1 LKPPPVSTRRQLLF
15 GGLALAGILGVGSG
29 LYAILRDV
37 EVEAPQPAA
46 AQTPAPAPPPT
57 VTATPE
63 PPRLITATP
72 TAIPSPAPEPEPT
85 VTTPPTPTPT
95 PTPTPEPEPEPD
107 PGPRGTLSGR
117 LLNEHVIDR
126 RPVAVKVANN
136 PEARPQWGLQAA
148 DIVYVHPTEAQITR
162 YTAIFQSLL
171 PNRIGPTRS
180 ARLIDVDIAR
190 EYQCLLAHVGG
201 SPGVLERLQVLGPLD
216 VEGLYFPLGRVFY
229 RTTDAQPPNN
239 TFIDAQNLSLE
250 GRARG
255 LPTQVDIASWEFDR
269 DDTDYSPGLQT
280 LSLPSQP
287 EYPDLFR
294 SFYSYDPGQANYLR
308 FLAARPHVDMAT
320 GDQIRVDNVAVQWT
334 NIHDS
339 QIVEDHLGAL
349 SKIIPLT
356 GSGRAMIFTGGRQ
369 TEGRWSRP
377 GPADRTQFLDQ
388 DGQPI
393 KFKPGN
399 TWIHTLEQQSTI
411 TIEYPQ

>member
-1 LKPPPVSTRRQLLF
+1 MNPPPVSTRRQLLF
-15 GGLALAGILGVGSG
+15 GGLALAGILGIGSG

-37 EVEAPQPAA
+37 EVEAPPQPA
-46 AQTPAPAPPPT
+46 AQTPTPSPSPA
-57 VTATPE
+57 VTPTPE
-63 PPRLITATP
+63 PPRLVTTTP
-72 TAIPSPAPEPEPT
+72 AASPSPTPAPVPEPT
-85 VTTPPTPTPT
+85 VTTVPTTT
-95 PTPTPEPEPEPD
+95 ATPEPD
-107 PGPRGTLSGR
+107 RGPRGLLSGR
-117 LLNEHVIDR
+117 PLNEHIIRR

-171 PNRIGPTRS
+171 PNRIGPSRS
-180 ARLIDVDIAR
+180 ARLIDVEIAR
-190 EYQCLLAHVGG
+190 EYRCLLAHVGG
-201 SPGVLERLQVLGPLD
+201 SPGVLESLKVLGPLD

-239 TFIDAQNLSLE
+239 TFIDAQNLALE

-255 LPTQVDIASWEFDR
+255 LPAQVDIDSWEFER
-269 DDTDYSPGLQT
+269 DETEYSSGLQT
-280 LSLPSQP
+280 ILLPSQANYP
-287 EYPDLFR
+287 ELFR

-308 FLAARPHVDMAT
+308 FLAARPHIDMAT
-320 GDQIRVDNVAVQWT
+320 DDQIRVENVVIQWT

-356 GSGRAMIFTGGRQ
+356 GSGRAMIFTGGRM

-377 GPADRTQFLDQ
+377 GPDDRTQFTHQ

-393 KFKPGN
+393 RFKSGN
-399 TWIHTLEQQSTI
+399 TWIHTLDQQSTVE
-411 TIEYPQ
+411 IEHPQ

>member
-1 LKPPPVSTRRQLLF
+1 MNPPPVSTRRQLLF

-37 EVEAPQPAA
+37 EVEAPQRPVARA
-46 AQTPAPAPPPT
+46 PTSTPSPT

-63 PPRLITATP
+63 PPRLITTTTIITP
-72 TAIPSPAPEPEPT
+72 RPAPEPRPEPT
-85 VTTPPTPTPT
+85 ATAPPTPTA
-95 PTPTPEPEPEPD
+95 TPEPEPEPD
-107 PGPRGTLSGR
+107 PGPRGLLSGR
-117 LLNEHVIDR
+117 PLNEHVIRR

-171 PNRIGPTRS
+171 PNRIGPSRS
-180 ARLIDVDIAR
+180 ARLIDVEIAR

-201 SPGVLERLQVLGPLD
+201 SPGVMERLKLLGPLD

-239 TFIDAQNLSLE
+239 TFIDAQNLALE

-255 LPTQVDIASWEFDR
+255 LPTEVDIDSWEFAR
-269 DDTDYSPGLQT
+269 DGTEYSSGLQT
-280 LSLPSQP
+280 VLLPSQP
-287 EYPDLFR
+287 EYKELFR

-320 GDQIRVDNVAVQWT
+320 GEQIRVDNVVVQWT

-339 QIVEDHLGAL
+339 QIVEDFLGAL
-349 SKIIPLT
+349 SKEIPLT
-356 GSGRAMIFTGGRQ
+356 GSGRAMIFTGGRL

-377 GPADRTQFLDQ
+377 GPAERTQFLDG

-393 KFKPGN
+393 RFKPGN
-399 TWIHTLEQQSTI
+399 TWIHTLDQQSTI
-411 TIEYPQ
+411 EVEHPQ

>member
-1 LKPPPVSTRRQLLF
+1 M
-15 GGLALAGILGVGSG
+15 GSG

-37 EVEAPQPAA
+37 EVEAPQPVAPTP
-46 AQTPAPAPPPT
+46 TPAPTSTPT
-57 VTATPE
+57 ASPTPE
-63 PPRLITATP
+63 PSRLVTSTP
-72 TAIPSPAPEPEPT
+72 TPTPSPSPTPAPEPT
-85 VTTPPTPTPT
+85 VTEPPT

-107 PGPRGTLSGR
+107 PGPRGILSG
-117 LLNEHVIDR
+117 LPLNRQVIRR

-171 PNRIGPTRS
+171 PNRIGPSRS
-180 ARLIDVDIAR
+180 ARLIDVEIAR

-201 SPGVLERLQVLGPLD
+201 SPGVLEHLKVLGPLD

-255 LPTQVDIASWEFDR
+255 LPTQVDIESWDFDR
-269 DDTDYSPGLQT
+269 DGTEYSSGLQT
-280 LSLPSQP
+280 VSLPAQAA
-287 EYPDLFR
+287 YPDLFR
-294 SFYSYDPGQANYLR
+294 SFYSYDPGRSNYLR
-308 FLAARPHVDMAT
+308 FLAGRPHVDMAT
-320 GDQIRVDNVAVQWT
+320 GDQIRVDNVVVQWT

-339 QIVEDHLGAL
+339 QIIEDHLGAL
-349 SKIIPLT
+349 SQVIPLT

-377 GPADRTQFLDQ
+377 GPAERTQFLDQ

-393 KFKPGN
+393 RFKPGN
-399 TWIHTLEQQSTI
+399 TWIHTLDQESTV
-411 TIEYPQ
+411 EVVHPQ

>member
-1 LKPPPVSTRRQLLF
+1 MNPPPASTRRQLLF
-15 GGLALAGILGVGSG
+15 GGLALAGILGIGSG

-37 EVEAPQPAA
+37 EVDS
-46 AQTPAPAPPPT
+46 PPP
-57 VTATPE
+57 
-63 PPRLITATP
+63 
-72 TAIPSPAPEPEPT
+72 
-85 VTTPPTPTPT
+85 PPTPTPSPTPQPTAT
-95 PTPTPEPEPEPD
+95 PTPDPPRLNTVTPTATASPTPGPAPTATPAPPTPTAEPDAPEPDPD
-107 PGPRGTLSGR
+107 PGPRGVLSGR
-117 LLNEHVIDR
+117 PLNRNIIRR

-136 PEARPQWGLQAA
+136 PEARPQWGLQTA

-162 YTAIFQSLL
+162 YTAIYQSLL

-180 ARLIDVDIAR
+180 ARLIDVEIAR

-239 TFIDAQNLSLE
+239 TYIDAQNLSLE

-255 LPTQVDIASWEFDR
+255 LPANVDIDSWEFDLPGAE
-269 DDTDYSPGLQT
+269 YSDGLQT
-280 LSLPSQP
+280 VSLPSQP
-287 EYPDLFR
+287 EYPELYR

-308 FLAARPHVDMAT
+308 FLAARPHVDGAS
-320 GDQIRVDNVAVQWT
+320 GQQIRVDNVVVQWT

-356 GSGRAMIFTGGRQ
+356 GNGRAIIFTGGRM
-369 TEGRWSRP
+369 TEGRWSRG
-377 GPADRTQFLDQ
+377 GPTERTRFQ
-388 DGQPI
+388 DESGRPVA
-393 KFKPGN
+393 FKPGN
-399 TWIHTLEQQSTI
+399 TWIHTLGLQSTI
-411 TIEYPQ
+411 AVEHPQ

>member
-1 LKPPPVSTRRQLLF
+1 MNPPPVSTRRQLLF

-37 EVEAPQPAA
+37 EVEAPRQPVAA
-46 AQTPAPAPPPT
+46 T
-57 VTATPE
+57 
-63 PPRLITATP
+63 
-72 TAIPSPAPEPEPT
+72 PSPAPS
-85 VTTPPTPTPT
+85 PT
-95 PTPTPEPEPEPD
+95 PTPTPEPPRLVTTSPTLTPSPTPEPEPEPTATAPPTPTATPEPEPD
-107 PGPRGTLSGR
+107 PGPRGVLSG
-117 LLNEHVIDR
+117 LPLNEHVIRR

-171 PNRIGPTRS
+171 PNRIGPSRS
-180 ARLIDVDIAR
+180 ARLIDVEIAR
-190 EYQCLLAHVGG
+190 EYKCLLAHVGG
-201 SPGVLERLQVLGPLD
+201 SPGVMERLQTLGPLD

-229 RTTDAQPPNN
+229 RTTDALPPNN

-255 LPTQVDIASWEFDR
+255 LPTLVDIDSWAFDR
-269 DDTDYSPGLQT
+269 DGTEYSGGLQT
-280 LSLPSQP
+280 VSLPSQANYP
-287 EYPDLFR
+287 ELFR
-294 SFYSYDPGQANYLR
+294 SFYSYDPGNSNYLR

-320 GDQIRVDNVAVQWT
+320 GDQIRVDNVVVQWT

-349 SKIIPLT
+349 SKEIPLT
-356 GSGRAMIFTGGRQ
+356 GSGRAMIFTGGLL

-377 GPADRTQFLDQ
+377 GPAERTQFTDR

-393 KFKPGN
+393 RFKPGN
-399 TWIHTLEQQSTI
+399 TWIHTLDQLSTVDV
-411 TIEYPQ
+411 EHPQ

>member
-1 LKPPPVSTRRQLLF
+1 MNPPPVSSRRQLLF

-37 EVEAPQPAA
+37 EVEAPRSVATTPS
-46 AQTPAPAPPPT
+46 PAPAPT
-57 VTATPE
+57 VAATPE
-63 PPRLITATP
+63 PPRLVTTAP
-72 TAIPSPAPEPEPT
+72 TPSPSPTPEPVPEPT
-85 VTTPPTPTPT
+85 ATVPPT
-95 PTPTPEPEPEPD
+95 PTPTPEPEPDPD
-107 PGPRGTLSGR
+107 PGPRGILSGR
-117 LLNEHVIDR
+117 PLNEHVIRR

-171 PNRIGPTRS
+171 PNRIGPSRS
-180 ARLIDVDIAR
+180 ARLIDVEIAR

-201 SPGVLERLQVLGPLD
+201 SPGVLESLKALGPLD

-229 RTTDAQPPNN
+229 RTTDAPPPNN

-255 LPTQVDIASWEFDR
+255 LPTQVDIESWQFDR
-269 DDTDYSPGLQT
+269 DGAEYSPELQT

-287 EYPDLFR
+287 EHPELFR

-308 FLAARPHVDMAT
+308 FLAGRPHVDMAS
-320 GDQIRVDNVAVQWT
+320 GDQIRVENVVVQWT

-356 GSGRAMIFTGGRQ
+356 GSGRAMIFKGGRL
-369 TEGRWSRP
+369 TGGRWSRS
-377 GPADRTQFLDQ
+377 GPAERTQFLDQ
-388 DGQPI
+388 DGRPVS
-393 KFKPGN
+393 FKPGN
-399 TWIHTLEQQSTI
+399 TWIHTLDQQSTVAV
-411 TIEYPQ
+411 EHPQ